1 MKILKNEK
9 KILLKA
15 GTYGTEK
22 TVVNIKTDNQDGV
35 QATEATAEKETGAV
49 VDDSKVTYDTIQSKV
64 LKAVID
70 QAFHVSRNIR

>member
-35 QATEATAEKETGAV
+35 QATEATAEKENWCGG
-49 VDDSKVTYDTIQSKV
+49 
-64 LKAVID
+64 
-70 QAFHVSRNIR
+70 R